1 MIIEIVLATLL
12 VSVLSLVGIAL
23 LALNERL
30 RPSVLAYMVAF
41 AVGGMLGGAMFHL
54 LPEAIEETEEPM
66 LVFALALLGFLAFF
80 IIEKFLHWR
89 HCHDEGCEMHGHEN
103 SNAKARVKP
112 VAYLNLVGD
121 MIHNFV
127 DGAIISASFMANVPL
142 GIASTIAIA
151 LHEIPQELGDFAVL
165 VHSGLTPRKALLYN
179 FMSALG
185 AVFGALLTYYA
196 LESVGGLANLL
207 LPIAA
212 GGFIYI
218 AAVDLVPEL
227 HRERKPVISVMQ
239 FGMIVLGL
247 VLMYYMKVAL
257 GG

>member
-1 MIIEIVLATLL
+1 MILEILLATLF

-23 LALNERL
+23 LAVNERL
-30 RPSVLAYMVAF
+30 RSSVLAYMVAF

-54 LPEAIEETEEPM
+54 LPEAIGETEEPM
-66 LVFALALLGFLAFF
+66 LVFALALFGFLAFF

-89 HCHDEGCEMHGHEN
+89 HCHNEECEMHGHEN
-103 SNAKARVKP
+103 GAAKAMVRP

-127 DGAIISASFMANVPL
+127 DGAIIAASFMASVPL

-165 VHSGLTPRKALLYN
+165 IHSGLTPKKALLYN
-179 FMSALG
+179 FMSAVG
-185 AVFGALLTYYA
+185 AMFGAILTYYA
-196 LESVGGLANLL
+196 LEPTSGVALLL
-207 LPIAA
+207 LPLAA

-227 HRERKPVISVMQ
+227 HRERKPIISVMQ
-239 FGMIVLGL
+239 FSMIVLGL
-247 VLMYYMKVAL
+247 VLMYYMKVAF

>member
-1 MIIEIVLATLL
+1 MIVEILLATLL
-12 VSVLSLVGIAL
+12 VSVISLAGIAL
-23 LALNERL
+23 LAVNERL
-30 RPSVLAYMVAF
+30 RPSVLVYMIAF

-54 LPEAIEETEEPM
+54 LPEAIEGTGAPM

-89 HCHDEGCEMHGHEN
+89 HCHDEGCDMHGHEHKK
-103 SNAKARVKP
+103 SAVSPA
-112 VAYLNLVGD
+112 AYLNLIGD

-127 DGAIISASFMANVPL
+127 DGAIIATSFMASMPL
-142 GIASTIAIA
+142 GVASTIAIA

-165 VHSGLTPRKALLYN
+165 IHSGLTPRKAILYN

-196 LESVGGLANLL
+196 LASTEGLAAVL
-207 LPIAA
+207 LPVAA

-227 HRERKPVISVMQ
+227 HKERKPVISTMQ

-247 VLMYYMKVAL
+247 ALMYYMKVAL